1 MAMQFFSYL
10 KLNTL
15 LRRSLIAVSCLSL
28 GTMLLLGKAAH
39 AIVEETLILLTEPLN
54 VPQVAQYRSGAI
66 PTDGSIVTEGTI
78 SQTSLTIPSLWWAEE
93 QFGGTLL
100 DYWVAHTGAGDTPR
114 RVDLLVNQQVWAQS
128 NYLDRYAFINHFGT
142 SASDFGYST
151 RIFNWQGDLLGA
163 YICEF
168 AAVSPADVVADRP
181 LNLVA
186 DGSPSTAPNC
196 QVFLD
201 STGTGALTGTSQL
214 GVPLPT
220 TGGID

>member
-1 MAMQFFSYL
+1 MQHLFSL
-10 KLNTL
+10 KLNKL
-15 LRRSLIAVSCLSL
+15 LRRSFVAVSCLSL
-28 GTMLLLGKAAH
+28 GMLPILEKAAH
-39 AIVEETLILLTEPLN
+39 AIVEEALILLTEPLN
-54 VPQVAQYRSGAI
+54 IPQVSQYRSGAI
-66 PTDGSIVTEGTI
+66 PADGSIITEGTI
-78 SQTSLTIPSLWWAEE
+78 SQTDLTIPSLWWAEE

-168 AAVSPADVVADRP
+168 VTLSPAEAVANRP

-186 DGSPSTAPNC
+186 DGFPGTAPNC

-201 STGTGALTGTSQL
+201 STGRGALTGTSQL

-220 TGGID
+220 TDGID